1 MVGHLLGAAGGV
13 ESIASI
19 KSIMD
24 NYVHVNA
31 RLTDPD
37 PECDLDCVKD
47 HGIDME
53 VNTVLSNSLG
63 FGGHNASLI
72 FKSFNE

>member
-31 RLTDPD
+31 GLTDPD
-37 PECDLDCVKD
+37 P
-47 HGIDME
+47 GM
-53 VNTVLSNSLG
+53 
-63 FGGHNASLI
+63 
-72 FKSFNE
+72 